1 MMDWMYEKYE
11 KGSYPKE
18 ASEFDKLH
26 YSPVKIR
33 ERFSHPDF
41 FGFVAAT
48 DEGICGLV
56 LANVYGKSGYGFISW
71 MAVDP
76 EHQHEGIGI
85 RLMIATEE
93 QMKKM
98 KCHKIG
104 LYTMP
109 SLMPAVRLYM
119 KFGLLPEAHLRQQW
133 WGADFLLMS
142 KWIGEYKKH

>member
-1 MMDWMYEKYE
+1 MKWMYEKYE

-18 ASEFDKLH
+18 ASEFDARH
-26 YSPVKIR
+26 YSSSNIR
-33 ERFSHPDF
+33 SWFSHPDF
-41 FGFVAAT
+41 FGFVAEE
-48 DEGICGLV
+48 DGQLCGIV
-56 LANVYGKSGYGFISW
+56 LGNVYGKSGYGFINW

-93 QMKKM
+93 YLKKK

-109 SLMPAVRLYM
+109 SLLPAVRLYM
-119 KFGLLPEAHLRQQW
+119 KFGLLPEAYLKQQW

-142 KWIGEYKKH
+142 KWIGKYKKH